1 MKLNFESKAMRVP
14 FRQAI
19 LFCALALIAASIPAA
34 LAQERIGRPIYPAY
48 QGFLENPDGS
58 ITMVFQYFS
67 HGRDPV
73 TIEPGPDNGFNG
85 AEDRNQPTTFLPGN
99 HEFVCVMIVNNAEE
113 ATQLKWT
120 VAFPVEANLTT
131 QDPLNPEY
139 RLVERNQKEA
149 MRNLDLATSPRH
161 VCINKPPRVVADS
174 RNRFGRREEG
184 ETPAREAK
192 IGEELALRG
201 FVQDEGLPRGSTLL
215 ISWKKM
221 SGPGDVV
228 FTEPHSAQTAATF
241 SAEGE
246 YELELHATDGE
257 LENSGRV
264 KVKVGA

>member
-19 LFCALALIAASIPAA
+19 LFCAVALVAAATPAA
-34 LAQERIGRPIYPAY
+34 FAQEKIGQPIYPAY

-73 TIEPGPDNGFNG
+73 TIETGPDNGFNG
-85 AEDRNQPTTFLPGN
+85 TEDRNQPTTFQPGN
-99 HEFVCVMIVNNAEE
+99 HEFVCVMIVNNREE
-113 ATQLKWT
+113 ASQLKWT
-120 VAFPVEANLTT
+120 VVFPVEANLTT
-131 QDPLNPEY
+131 EDPLNPEF

-149 MRNLDLATSPRH
+149 MRDIDVATSPRN

-174 RNRFGRREEG
+174 SNRFGRREEG
-184 ETPAREAK
+184 EIPPKEAK

-201 FVQDEGLPRGSTLL
+201 FVRDEGLPRNSTLVV
-215 ISWKKM
+215 SWTKV

-228 FTEPHSAQTAATF
+228 FTEPNSAQTAATF
-241 SAEGE
+241 SAEGD

-257 LENSGRV
+257 LEKSGSV
-264 KVKVGA
+264 KVKVDA